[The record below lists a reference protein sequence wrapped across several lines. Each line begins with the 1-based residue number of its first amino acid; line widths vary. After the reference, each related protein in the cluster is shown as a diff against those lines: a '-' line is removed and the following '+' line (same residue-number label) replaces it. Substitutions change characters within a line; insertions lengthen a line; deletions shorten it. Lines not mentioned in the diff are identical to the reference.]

1 MLAILKLVL
10 LALGVQ
16 KILLTLALKLVG
28 MDLTSAFTN
37 AMMEMFLME
46 TDALQNAWLKRA
58 GLV

>member
-16 KILLTLALKLVG
+16 KILLTLALKLAVT
-28 MDLTSAFTN
+28 DLTSAFTN

-46 TDALQNAWLKRA
+46 TDALRNAWLKRA